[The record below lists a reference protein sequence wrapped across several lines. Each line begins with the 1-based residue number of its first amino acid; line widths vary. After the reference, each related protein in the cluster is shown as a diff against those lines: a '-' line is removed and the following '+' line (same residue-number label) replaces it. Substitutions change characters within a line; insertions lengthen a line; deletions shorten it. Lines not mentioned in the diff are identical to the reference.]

1 MGCVQVK
8 SAVVRPVWLHSKRGV
23 TKSMQALRGPR
34 GAWED
39 LIRRSIKSFSFFLP
53 PTLNSD

>member
-8 SAVVRPVWLHSKRGV
+8 SAVVKPVWVHSKRGV

-39 LIRRSIKSFSFFLP
+39 LIRRVPAEYKIFLP